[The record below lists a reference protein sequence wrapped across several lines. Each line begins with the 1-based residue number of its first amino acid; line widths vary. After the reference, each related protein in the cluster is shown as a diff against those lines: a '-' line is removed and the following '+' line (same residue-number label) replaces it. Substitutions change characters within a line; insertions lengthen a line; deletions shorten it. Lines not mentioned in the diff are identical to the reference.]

1 MNYTNY
7 YFILLLI
14 FSSCSSLKKPVISD
28 VNNISYVSSDKETIS
43 INFDI
48 HIKNPNSFSIGLKEV
63 EFEIKSDSIVIGNGS
78 TIQPISIEKKSTTVM
93 SLNLSI
99 YKDEISVDYI
109 KSVDDIKLHL
119 SVIPKYFPFK
129 INKVTNLKIDGLID
143 MLASNVLNNFDLEI
157 SKLKVNKIGLKETLL
172 DVYFDINNN
181 SNFNCEIDNLVLKF
195 YESSELK
202 NILAK
207 SKNRKSILIKANQT
221 TSSQTSFKI
230 NSLSM
235 SSVLMSNTLQNNNS
249 LFVVISSD
257 IVSQDFSFPITV
269 TKELVYN
276 PLNLEF
282 RLK

>member
-78 TIQPISIEKKSTTVM
+78 TIQPISIEKKSSTVM

-99 YKDEISVDYI
+99 YKDEISVDNI

-221 TSSQTSFKI
+221 TSSQTSFQI

>member
-1 MNYTNY
+1 
-7 YFILLLI
+7 
-14 FSSCSSLKKPVISD
+14 
-28 VNNISYVSSDKETIS
+28 
-43 INFDI
+43 
-48 HIKNPNSFSIGLKEV
+48 
-63 EFEIKSDSIVIGNGS
+63 
-78 TIQPISIEKKSTTVM
+78 
-93 SLNLSI
+93 
-99 YKDEISVDYI
+99 
-109 KSVDDIKLHL
+109 
-119 SVIPKYFPFK
+119 
-129 INKVTNLKIDGLID
+129 
-143 MLASNVLNNFDLEI
+143 LEI

-221 TSSQTSFKI
+221 TSSQTSFQI

>member
-221 TSSQTSFKI
+221 TSSQTSFQI